1 MASDDEVKLEMIED
15 EDDAGG
21 MYLNI
26 TYVNTTLHYAAMFT
40 AIKLTIFR

>member
-21 MYLNI
+21 RCQCNI
-26 TYVNTTLHYAAMFT
+26 VFNRGQLFKTLLA
-40 AIKLTIFR
+40 